1 METPVSIRDFRRDL
15 RTLEREVVFSLSAD
29 AGCCGVTFAQ
39 CHLLLE
45 VEQRTATSITELAS
59 ALELDKSTLSRTV
72 ETMVR
77 AGLLSRESDPASRRQ
92 QVIGLTDVGRQKADS
107 INGTC
112 DTTYSR
118 LFDFIPAS
126 KRKTVVASVA
136 ILAEAMHQMRKKPDS
151 PCCAPEDEH
160 VKGDAHGE

>member
-1 METPVSIRDFRRDL
+1 MATPVGIRGFRRDL

-45 VEQRTATSITELAS
+45 VEQRGTTSITGLAT

-72 ETMVR
+72 DVMVR

-92 QVIGLTDVGRQKADS
+92 QVIGLTTRGKQKAET
-107 INGTC
+107 INTAC
-112 DTTYSR
+112 DASYGR
-118 LFDFIPAS
+118 LFDFIPAA
-126 KRKTVVASVA
+126 KRKTVIASVS
-136 ILAEAMHQMRKKPDS
+136 ILAEAMHQMRMQPDS
-151 PCCAPEDEH
+151 ACCASDTD
-160 VKGDAHGE
+160 G